1 MVQVSGIKHAPYDN
15 YLNYLT
21 CIRAHLVKGYEF
33 QVTDQLPKK
42 MQDKF
47 LYEIIIPCFYQI

>member
-1 MVQVSGIKHAPYDN
+1 MVQVGDIKHAPYDN

-21 CIRAHLVKGYEF
+21 CIRTHPVKGYEF
-33 QVTDQLPKK
+33 QATDQLPKK

-47 LYEIIIPCFYQI
+47 LYEIIISCFYQI